1 MEYPIY
7 IIYAYDKLYNGT
19 EDNYFLAAVIEDGDA
34 SADETGYYYSK
45 SLIKDTQ
52 EIADILEENTYSIM
66 REEEGTM
73 ENDIVRYSEIHVQL
87 IEEDIAYEIY
97 KVDPSEVPAGME
109 IEVAESINAYL
120 FQHGLEET
128 LKEVKTQKIR

>member
-1 MEYPIY
+1 MECSIY

-19 EDNYFLAAVIEDGDA
+19 EDNYFLAVVIEDGDIA
-34 SADETGYYYSK
+34 ADETGYYYSK
-45 SLIKDTQ
+45 NLIADTQ
-52 EIADILEENTYSIM
+52 EIVDTLEENTYSLM
-66 REEEGTM
+66 REEGIA
-73 ENDIVRYSEIHVQL
+73 ENDVARYNEIYEQL
-87 IEEDIAYEIY
+87 AEEDIAYEIY

>member
-1 MEYPIY
+1 MEYSIY

-19 EDNYFLAAVIEDGDA
+19 ENNYFLAAIIENGDA
-34 SADETGYYYSK
+34 FADEAGYYYSK
-45 SLIKDTQ
+45 NLIKDTQ
-52 EIADILEENTYSIM
+52 EIADTLEKNTYSLM
-66 REEEGTM
+66 KEEGAM

>member
-1 MEYPIY
+1 MGYLIY

-19 EDNYFLAAVIEDGDA
+19 GDNYFLTAVIEDSDI

-45 SLIKDTQ
+45 NLIADTQ
-52 EIADILEENTYSIM
+52 DIADILEENTYSIM
-66 REEEGTM
+66 REEDTM
-73 ENDIVRYSEIHVQL
+73 ENDIVRYSEIHMQL
-87 IEEDIAYEIY
+87 VEEDIAYEIY
-97 KVDPSEVPAGME
+97 KVDLSEVPAGME

>member
-1 MEYPIY
+1 MEYSIY

-19 EDNYFLAAVIEDGDA
+19 EDNYFLTAVIEDGDA

-45 SLIKDTQ
+45 SLIDDTQ
-52 EIADILEENTYSIM
+52 EIADTLEKNTYSLM
-66 REEEGTM
+66 REEGVA
-73 ENDIVRYSEIHVQL
+73 ENDIVRYSEIHMQL

>member
-1 MEYPIY
+1 MEYSIY

-19 EDNYFLAAVIEDGDA
+19 GDNYFLAAVIEDGDA

-45 SLIKDTQ
+45 NLIADTQ
-52 EIADILEENTYSIM
+52 EIVDTLEENTYSLM
-66 REEEGTM
+66 REEGIA
-73 ENDIVRYSEIHVQL
+73 ENDVARYNEIYEQL
-87 IEEDIAYEIY
+87 AEEDIAYEIY